1 MTSRPRPAVSLFL
14 VSLIVLMCA
23 SIATAQ
29 SDRPSQIDPNDY
41 GTSSS
46 NTLIIPGA
54 SFVPTDSTT
63 GYNKPFLFLTRTGG
77 GGAEFTYPLYLP
89 SGALVQTI
97 TAYVVDSSAAGNVT
111 LRLCKQFSTP
121 NGATQDL
128 NCDGAD
134 GTFVGVSTSG
144 TPGHTTLVGTVNSP
158 FLPFEGGFNKSW
170 VIIVDLGTT
179 DGNTLLHS
187 VKVTWKRQISPDP
200 ATATFTDVPVGH
212 PFHRFVEALAASGIT
227 GGCGGGNYC
236 PDTPVTRGQM
246 AVFLA
251 GALGLH
257 WAP

>member
-1 MTSRPRPAVSLFL
+1 MTSRLRVSLYVFTAVAAL
-14 VSLIVLMCA
+14 LMFPQISA
-23 SIATAQ
+23 AQ
-29 SDRPSQIDPNDY
+29 NRIEPNDY
-41 GTSSS
+41 GTASS

-54 SFVPTDSTT
+54 AFVPSDSTT
-63 GYNKPFLFLTRTGG
+63 GYNKPFLFLQRTSG
-77 GGAEFTYPLYLP
+77 GGAEFTCPLNLP

-97 TAYVVDSSAAGNVT
+97 TAYVVDNSVAGDVT

-128 NCDGAD
+128 ICDGPD
-134 GTFVGVSTSG
+134 GAFPGVSTTG
-144 TPGHTTLVGTVNSP
+144 TPGDTTLVGTVNSP
-158 FLPFEGGFNKSW
+158 FLPFEGGFNKAW
-170 VIIVDLGTT
+170 VIIVDLNTT

-187 VKVTWKRQISPDP
+187 VKVTWNRQISPDP
-200 ATATFTDVPVGH
+200 STATFADVPVGH

-236 PDTPVTRGQM
+236 PDAPITRGQM